1 MTRSATDNNDPH
13 IKQHNPIPSYLHA
26 LFNHLD
32 WKAGT
37 NIVDWCISIKRHSEL
52 ITNGLVSIPRK
63 VIFPTAYMPFNGSRL
78 GEPHL

>member
-37 NIVDWCISIKRHSEL
+37 NSADWCTSVKK
-52 ITNGLVSIPRK
+52 T
-63 VIFPTAYMPFNGSRL
+63 L
-78 GEPHL
+78 GINN